1 MVPDSSASEDCDKE
15 LLLSLPFQNYMD
27 HNCRHLYLLRACRLS
42 SKFLNKNNEIVRSV
56 PITSYN
62 AVTIFILC

>member
-42 SKFLNKNNEIVRSV
+42 SKFNINYEIVRSV

-62 AVTIFILC
+62 AVTIFILY